1 MKLTVLF
8 AGLVSA
14 QIPAFAPPGPDD
26 DAFFG
31 DPIPFN
37 QTIFDET
44 LAQWT
49 EDTISVN
56 TSAKGRAARIRTSN
70 ATNPEFSL
78 SRLAQA
84 FTTGESVAFIM
95 VFGDVQTGVAP
106 KAPVQFFFENEQFPP
121 GYTPPANVVT
131 STNLQDLSQR
141 LGQALV
147 AQGVDISNLTGPR
160 RRDVHGSLW

>member
-1 MKLTVLF
+1 MNR
-8 AGLVSA
+8 
-14 QIPAFAPPGPDD
+14 Q

-106 KAPVQFFFENEQFPP
+106 KAPVQFFFGKSQ
-121 GYTPPANVVT
+121 PAILHP
-131 STNLQDLSQR
+131 S
-141 LGQALV
+141 
-147 AQGVDISNLTGPR
+147 IP
-160 RRDVHGSLW
+160 

>member
-1 MKLTVLF
+1 MPKKAHTLTRN
-8 AGLVSA
+8 SR
-14 QIPAFAPPGPDD
+14 Q

-31 DPIPFN
+31 DPNPFN

-44 LAQWT
+44 LTQWT
-49 EDTISVN
+49 EDTINVN

-70 ATNPEFSL
+70 ATNPQFGL

-106 KAPVQFFFENEQFPP
+106 KAPVQFFFGKIHP
-121 GYTPPANVVT
+121 GI
-131 STNLQDLSQR
+131 LRLSIPR
-141 LGQALV
+141 WWGW
-147 AQGVDISNLTGPR
+147 DRMLTYA
-160 RRDVHGSLW
+160 

>member
-1 MKLTVLF
+1 MPCSP
-8 AGLVSA
+8 VSSA
-14 QIPAFAPPGPDD
+14 KFRLSRQ

-31 DPIPFN
+31 DPNPFN

-106 KAPVQFFFENEQFPP
+106 KAPVQFFFGEFQPMTWYPEP
-121 GYTPPANVVT
+121 GDNGGRILMRTP
-131 STNLQDLSQR
+131 
-141 LGQALV
+141 
-147 AQGVDISNLTGPR
+147 
-160 RRDVHGSLW
+160 

>member
-1 MKLTVLF
+1 MVRAL
-8 AGLVSA
+8 AESWNSR
-14 QIPAFAPPGPDD
+14 Q

-31 DPIPFN
+31 DPNPFN

-106 KAPVQFFFENEQFPP
+106 KAPVQFFFGKFL
-121 GYTPPANVVT
+121 PAT
-131 STNLQDLSQR
+131 MCLE
-141 LGQALV
+141 
-147 AQGVDISNLTGPR
+147 PR
-160 RRDVHGSLW
+160 RNHSKILMCMQQQRMSNFLQVMYRRPTW